1 MLLYNTDGTV
11 SNIIVT
17 SVIDGKA
24 TSSLQTAPTIQQAF
38 EASASNAIINRAT
51 NAGSS
56 SAVAYGLGNV
66 TSTNTSNLGTTYLS
80 SATVQR
86 QVGLY
91 VQYPFPSGSATS
103 SANLFSNGVLVS
115 SSKQA
120 EEVRYATSADLH
132 TRGQINYWITGST
145 IIPASALNTG
155 SFFVTS
161 STGLGPVNTSAK
173 VSITS
178 SYFTPLFNSNINDSN
193 DVKKFGILSYNGV
206 ISTIAGYNDFS
217 SSTFNNYTQSFVV
230 MHVSA
235 SKANMGSVVTN
246 DLIVSLGTTQ
256 NRS

>member
-1 MLLYNTDGTV
+1 MAQDL
-11 SNIIVT
+11 NIYAKYVT
-17 SVIDGKA
+17 
-24 TSSLQTAPTIQQAF
+24 
-38 EASASNAIINRAT
+38 
-51 NAGSS
+51 AGSS
-56 SAVAYGLGNV
+56 SNQIYQDCIMAGSSSQDATETAYP
-66 TSTNTSNLGTTYLS
+66 TNTNPTNTGYTYLS
-80 SATVQR
+80 SATKQR

-120 EEVRYATSADLH
+120 GEVRYATSTDLH
-132 TRGQINYWITGST
+132 TRGQVNYWITGST
-145 IIPASALNTG
+145 IIPAGVAS
-155 SFFVTS
+155 FVTS

-178 SYFTPLFNSNINDSN
+178 SYFTPLFNSNINDSS
-193 DVKKFGILSYNGV
+193 DVNKFSILSYNGV
-206 ISTIAGYNDFS
+206 ISTIAGYNNFS
-217 SSTFNNYTQSFVV
+217 SSTFNNFTESFVV

-246 DLIVSLGTTQ
+246 NLIVSLGTTQ